1 MTVLGGT
8 ANETTIALGSVG
20 QVVEQAGRAGRR
32 RAPWAGSVCV
42 VTAAC
47 ALAPVACGSTPSA
60 RTSAQRSTSTQ
71 RSTSA
76 AIIPSVHTPTHP
88 LSSSAITAPTAVPAR
103 HRRSRIDRIV
113 DVAKSSYHS
122 ETKGRALSQ
131 QLGRIARDGVLLN
144 DLSRGDAAGAQA
156 EADAQL
162 RSPGNHFAHVT
173 RISVVRGSR
182 VLVNATVNSDGV
194 FVVAPGS
201 RALRSHGRLLGTL
214 LVSIQD
220 VTGYVKVV
228 HDLTGADVVAR
239 GASGRVRTSR
249 GAPTGGHLPRSGN
262 VTIAGRRYFVRSFR
276 EVGWGGEPLMVWIL
290 ERA

>member
-1 MTVLGGT
+1 V
-8 ANETTIALGSVG
+8 
-20 QVVEQAGRAGRR
+20 QAR
-32 RAPWAGSVCV
+32 P
-42 VTAAC
+42 
-47 ALAPVACGSTPSA
+47 
-60 RTSAQRSTSTQ
+60 
-71 RSTSA
+71 
-76 AIIPSVHTPTHP
+76 
-88 LSSSAITAPTAVPAR
+88 
-103 HRRSRIDRIV
+103 RRSHIDRIV

-122 ETKGRALSQ
+122 ETKGRVLLQ
-131 QLGRIARDGVLLN
+131 QLGRIARDRILLN
-144 DLSRGDAAGAQA
+144 ALSRGNVAGAQA

-162 RSPGNHFAHVT
+162 RSPGNHFVHVT

-182 VLVNATVNSDGV
+182 ALVNATVNSDGV

-201 RALRSHGRLLGTL
+201 RVLRLHGRPLGTL

-249 GAPTGGHLPRSGN
+249 GAPTAGRLPRSGN
-262 VTIAGRRYFVRSFR
+262 VTIAGSRYFVRSFR
-276 EVGWGGEPLMVWIL
+276 EVGWGHEPLTVWIL

>member
-1 MTVLGGT
+1 V
-8 ANETTIALGSVG
+8 
-20 QVVEQAGRAGRR
+20 R
-32 RAPWAGSVCV
+32 
-42 VTAAC
+42 
-47 ALAPVACGSTPSA
+47 
-60 RTSAQRSTSTQ
+60 
-71 RSTSA
+71 
-76 AIIPSVHTPTHP
+76 
-88 LSSSAITAPTAVPAR
+88 AR
-103 HRRSRIDRIV
+103 HRRSRIDRTV

-122 ETKGRALSQ
+122 ETKGRALLQ
-131 QLGRIARDGVLLN
+131 QLGRIARDRILL
-144 DLSRGDAAGAQA
+144 DALSRGDVAGAQV

-162 RSPGNHFAHVT
+162 TSPANHFDHVT
-173 RISVVRGSR
+173 RIGVVRGSR

-201 RALRSHGRLLGTL
+201 RVLRSRGRLLGTL

-239 GASGRVRTSR
+239 GASGHVRTSR
-249 GAPTGGHLPRSGN
+249 GAPTRGRLPPSGN

-276 EVGWGGEPLMVWIL
+276 EVGWGDELLTVWIL